1 MFYSN
6 KEFIAACFAPGGLDN
21 QSSGDTYRLRRL
33 INDGAKRK
41 DIAKLLSKVK
51 QSIVNR
57 DTYYNLNF
65 KGQDYSFGT
74 CKWFRPWDIV
84 PALRNYVPP
93 EGDYGIGVEVE
104 IGFTTREAARR
115 IIGLISRWKHI
126 TVDYE
131 GPAQPAE
138 VTFPPVLYSKFSS
151 RSQACK
157 YLKLLAAN
165 ASDVYRHGSGSS
177 TGTHINVSKG
187 GVASFNSDRTYNI
200 AITLDSLSRTQEIK
214 YFGRM
219 PYGYV
224 NRRASGGTH
233 YLEYK
238 LFNSTKD
245 WRVLRRYVDI
255 AVALTDLIADTT
267 IPINRET
274 VVEALEEGYNKHSFK
289 ELPNAA

>member
-6 KEFIAACFAPGGLDN
+6 KDFVAACFAPGGLDN
-21 QSSGDTYRLRRL
+21 QSSGSVYQVQTLLR
-33 INDGAKRK
+33 DGAKRK

-51 QSIVNR
+51 QSIADR
-57 DTYYNLNF
+57 ETSCQYYFN
-65 KGQDYSFGT
+65 GRSYSIGT
-74 CKWFRPWDIV
+74 SKWFRPWDIV
-84 PALRNYVPP
+84 PALRNYMPP

-104 IGFTTREAARR
+104 IGFTTLEAARR
-115 IIGLISRWKHI
+115 IVGLISRWKHI

-151 RSQACK
+151 RSQPCK

-187 GVASFNSDRTYNI
+187 GVTSFNSDRTYSI
-200 AITLDSLSRTQEIK
+200 ALMLDSLSRSQEIK

-289 ELPNAA
+289 ELSNAA